1 MAEKRIPDP
10 TLMARLQLSV
20 KGVDWAASLVAHKQH
35 AQRDGE
41 WSAHQHLVH
50 LIAVDTEV
58 YRPRVQ
64 AMLEHDRPVFDKWIA
79 ETFMDDRYTKD
90 EGDLLDLAETFMR
103 EREKL
108 VEIFKSL
115 TPEQWSRTGTWPDG
129 EVDIAWAAER
139 ALSHGLEHFTALL
152 FLHQELEHFHARQWL
167 ADGQ

>member
-1 MAEKRIPDP
+1 MAEKRVPDP

-35 AQRDGE
+35 EQPDGE

-64 AMLEHDRPVFDKWIA
+64 AMLDTERPVFGKWGA
-79 ETFMDDRYTKD
+79 DTFMDDRYTKR
-90 EGDLLDLAETFMR
+90 EGDILELAETFMR

-115 TPEQWSRTGTWPDG
+115 TPEQWARTGTWPDG
-129 EVDIAWAAER
+129 EVDVAWAAER